1 MGIGWH
7 FLAAM
12 VLVFCTYNPDGYSFF
27 DWLFMKDA
35 GPLALKA
42 VVGVI
47 LVIGCTIYLRATL
60 RSLGGWGMLL
70 VVALV
75 ASLLWLLIT
84 WNVIPHDSVRAI
96 TYMAEL
102 VMSALLAVGMV
113 WSHVRRRLS
122 GQMDVD
128 EIDG

>member
-75 ASLLWLLIT
+75 ASLL
-84 WNVIPHDSVRAI
+84 
-96 TYMAEL
+96 
-102 VMSALLAVGMV
+102 
-113 WSHVRRRLS
+113 
-122 GQMDVD
+122 
-128 EIDG
+128 